1 MRLNKKKT
9 VWQSAL
15 SLLGVIAACVI
26 LNIIGI
32 RLNAL
37 LGLPLFLDD
46 TGTVLAAL
54 IGGYIPCIT
63 VGFLTNILVGLT
75 DSFTIYYCI
84 ISVFIAV
91 AAVYFKEKKML
102 TRFPHVILAVLTFA
116 FWGGIG
122 GGMLTWLIGGLSF
135 GEGFAADFA
144 GKINSVVP
152 IGYIPSNLLSNF
164 LIDFVDKAIVTAA
177 AILLFM
183 ITPKKIKRF
192 LSRQSWHNLE
202 VVKLSPKSSGF
213 FSLRMKVTLLVAL
226 STSLVAFAAI
236 GVSILQYHNATVE
249 RYEEEGKQAT
259 DIIAQTIDKTKL
271 DRFMKEGRAAPG
283 YNETESMLYAVRGAS
298 PEIKFIYLY
307 RVEEDGSHVIFDLNT
322 EEVEADEAGDVIDYD
337 DTIAKYR
344 DKFLSGEDIPSDV
357 TVDSG
362 GWVLSV
368 YEPVRDPSGKT
379 LCYVCADLSMD
390 RLLSEEFAFLAK
402 IISLFIGF
410 LIVIR
415 TYAVWMAERRIIKP
429 INTIATAAAQFSYD
443 TPQSREESMKMI
455 ENLDVSTGDEIENL
469 YHAYSKATADTVRY
483 IDEVQAKSDQI
494 TKLQNGLI
502 MVLADMVESRDK
514 CTGDHVRKTAAYCE
528 IILRQMEK
536 EGIYADRLTE
546 EFITEVISSA
556 PLHDVGKISVPDAIL
571 NKPGRLTDEEFKR
584 IQSHTSAGGE
594 IIDKAIALVDMES
607 DYLTEAKNLATYHHE
622 KWDGKGYPQSLRGED
637 IPLSARVMA
646 VADVFDALVS
656 RRSYKEPFSVEQAF
670 DIIRDGSGSHFDPN
684 VVKAFLDAEDE
695 VRRVAALNMDI

>member
-1 MRLNKKKT
+1 MRLNKRKS
-9 VWQSAL
+9 VWQSVL
-15 SLLGVIAACVI
+15 SLLGIIAACVI
-26 LNIIGI
+26 INIIGI

-46 TGTVLAAL
+46 AGTVFAAL
-54 IGGYIPCIT
+54 LGGYIPCIT

-91 AAVYFKEKKML
+91 AAVFFREKKML
-102 TRFPHVILAVLTFA
+102 TRFPHVFLAILTFA
-116 FWGGIG
+116 VLGGIG
-122 GGMLTWLIGGLSF
+122 GGTLTWLINGFSF
-135 GEGFAADFA
+135 GEGFSADFA
-144 GKINSVVP
+144 NQINNAVP
-152 IGYIPSNLLSNF
+152 IGYVPSNLLSNF
-164 LIDFVDKAIVTAA
+164 LIDFVDKSIVTVA

-183 ITPKKIKRF
+183 ITPKKLQAF
-192 LSRQSWHNLE
+192 LSRQSWYNLQ
-202 VVKLSPKSSGF
+202 VIQMSPFSTGRI
-213 FSLRMKVTLLVAL
+213 SLRMKVTLLVAL

-259 DIIAQTIDKTKL
+259 DIIAKTIDRNKL
-271 DRFMKEGRAAPG
+271 ERFIKDGRKAPG
-283 YNETESMLYAVRGAS
+283 YAETESMLYAVRGSS
-298 PEIKFIYLY
+298 PEIKFVYLY

-322 EEVEADEAGDVIDYD
+322 EDVKADEAGEVIDYD
-337 DTIAKYR
+337 ATIAKYR
-344 DKFLSGEDIPSDV
+344 DKFLAGEDIPSDM
-357 TVDSG
+357 TVDSD

-368 YEPVRDPSGKT
+368 YEPVRDEFGRT
-379 LCYVCADLSMD
+379 MCYVCADLSMD

-402 IISLFIGF
+402 IISLFMGF

-429 INTIATAAAQFSYD
+429 INTITAAAAQFSYD
-443 TPQSREESMKMI
+443 TPQSREESMRMI

-469 YHAYSKATADTVRY
+469 YHAYSKATANTVRY
-483 IDEVQAKSDQI
+483 IDEVQAKSEQI
-494 TKLQNGLI
+494 SKLQNGLI

-536 EGIYADRLTE
+536 EGIYADRLSE
-546 EFITEVISSA
+546 EFINEVISSA
-556 PLHDVGKISVPDAIL
+556 PLHDVGKIQVPDAIL
-571 NKPGRLTDEEFKR
+571 NKPGRLTDEEFKQ
-584 IQSHTSAGGE
+584 IQSHTSAGGK

-607 DYLTEAKNLATYHHE
+607 DYLTEARNLATYHHE
-622 KWDGKGYPQSLRGED
+622 KWNGLGYPQGLSGEG

-656 RRSYKEPFSVEQAF
+656 GRSYKEPFSVEKAF
-670 DIIRDGSGSHFDPN
+670 DIIREGSGSHFDPN